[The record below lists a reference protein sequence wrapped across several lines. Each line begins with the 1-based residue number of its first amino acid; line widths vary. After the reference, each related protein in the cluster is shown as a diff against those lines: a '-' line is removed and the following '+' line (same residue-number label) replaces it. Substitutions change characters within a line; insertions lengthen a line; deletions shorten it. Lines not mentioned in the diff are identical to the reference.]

1 MPVMNNASTIAIIQN
16 VNENDIHLPPPVH
29 LALSSII
36 TNKGRK
42 GMPIQD
48 HL

>member
-1 MPVMNNASTIAIIQN
+1 MPVIYNASTIAIIQN
-16 VNENDIHLPPPVH
+16 VNENDIHLPPPAQ

-42 GMPIQD
+42 GMPIED